1 MPRDGRDEHGGIYD
15 RDFDDPD
22 LIGSADPAAPPEIR
36 ANYLQHDHD
45 REISIKLVRFVREL
59 LSQPALVALVEEETA
74 PRAQVTSGEDIVA
87 AFAREGGPCQH
98 ASSTCRMVPVPTP
111 ASIPR
116 RCASTARRAC
126 ASWTGPSCPSWFRAT
141 PMGRS
146 WRWRR

>member
-59 LSQPALVALVEEETA
+59 LSRPALTALAEEETA
-74 PRAQVTSGEDIVA
+74 P
-87 AFAREGGPCQH
+87 GG
-98 ASSTCRMVPVPTP
+98 AGDERWGY
-111 ASIPR
+111 R
-116 RCASTARRAC
+116 RCLRARGWAVPAC
-126 ASWTGPSCPSWFRAT
+126 VEHLSHGTGPDAGVDPAT
-141 PMGRS
+141 MRVYGT
-146 WRWRR
+146 